1 MLKLEKSPVYNQH
14 VEGTAFTM
22 KQIIMENKH

>member
-1 MLKLEKSPVYNQH
+1 MLKLEKSHIYIQY

-22 KQIIMENKH
+22 KQIILENEW